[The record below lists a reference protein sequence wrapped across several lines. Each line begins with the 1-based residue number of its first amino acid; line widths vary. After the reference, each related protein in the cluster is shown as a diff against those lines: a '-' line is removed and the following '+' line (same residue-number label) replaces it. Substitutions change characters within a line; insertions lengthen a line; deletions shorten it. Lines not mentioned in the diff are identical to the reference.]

1 MDSFRLLSDLERAVI
16 DGFALPLGISPG
28 EIRAPAQGY
37 TIAYT
42 AGTDDEPDTY
52 SFYVAISH
60 EQVAP
65 ILRRAF
71 DLLPDQV
78 CAIVEIS
85 SRDAYRQVD
94 VYLSEDEISAEQ
106 FREAWDRWGPIL
118 LEDGSIG
125 AGSNSEDPFV
135 EVFLDQWKGL
145 SIIVPLEMREAV
157 DAILGEFG
165 LEEVPQ
171 TWPVGEDN
179 PGLDRVQIRPVL
191 DESKA
196 DIDDVLF
203 QLRHEWQLELNVDPD
218 TNVDEAGRV
227 LGLTLWHA
235 IVGVQN
241 DNGKD
246 DPQIAD
252 MSVWATAGSLGE
264 LEELIED
271 VLNDDD
277 QWEFAEI
284 FSTDRVAF
292 DERPDEL
299 SDLAPRRRSTEV
311 HLVSFERRPGI
322 GS

>member
-1 MDSFRLLSDLERAVI
+1 MRTTLKRFSTVSAALVIVLLGTARGE
-16 DGFALPLGISPG
+16 SP
-28 EIRAPAQGY
+28 
-37 TIAYT
+37 T
-42 AGTDDEPDTY
+42 
-52 SFYVAISH
+52 
-60 EQVAP
+60 
-65 ILRRAF
+65 
-71 DLLPDQV
+71 
-78 CAIVEIS
+78 
-85 SRDAYRQVD
+85 
-94 VYLSEDEISAEQ
+94 
-106 FREAWDRWGPIL
+106 
-118 LEDGSIG
+118 
-125 AGSNSEDPFV
+125 
-135 EVFLDQWKGL
+135 
-145 SIIVPLEMREAV
+145 
-157 DAILGEFG
+157 
-165 LEEVPQ
+165 
-171 TWPVGEDN
+171 
-179 PGLDRVQIRPVL
+179 
-191 DESKA
+191 
-196 DIDDVLF
+196 
-203 QLRHEWQLELNVDPD
+203 D